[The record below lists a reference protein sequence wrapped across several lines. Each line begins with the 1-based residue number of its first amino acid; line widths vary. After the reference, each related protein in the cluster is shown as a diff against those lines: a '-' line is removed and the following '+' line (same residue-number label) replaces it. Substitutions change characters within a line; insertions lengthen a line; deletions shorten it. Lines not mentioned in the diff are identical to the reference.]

1 MVIRK
6 EVDVKNKEK
15 QKATSFGA
23 EEFMFSS
30 IAIPI
35 KKFFHNIIMASC
47 YISDHMKTMRIC
59 KVPSTSHM
67 KIHC

>member
-35 KKFFHNIIMASC
+35 KKFLSQYYHGILL
-47 YISDHMKTMRIC
+47 Y
-59 KVPSTSHM
+59 V
-67 KIHC
+67 

>member
-30 IAIPI
+30 TAIL
-35 KKFFHNIIMASC
+35 KKKLLSQYYHGILL
-47 YISDHMKTMRIC
+47 YI
-59 KVPSTSHM
+59 
-67 KIHC
+67 